1 MWYYIQLKVVFS
13 MATSN
18 IVQHDEI
25 KKEILE
31 KWDIH
36 VDRNRVVPD
45 EETLDY
51 VRVFNPEE
59 LISVLHS
66 DEQFAGVVALGLY
79 VAKVDDDYCDA
90 EKQRIQNVI
99 GMAEK
104 KAKKESYLVL
114 ELKNILEADYDFED
128 IKRIYFREM
137 TKEILVPL
145 DCFVKSIIVADKK
158 IMASERNFYF
168 GPWSEYCRT
177 M

>member
-1 MWYYIQLKVVFS
+1 MWYYIKLEVVFS

-18 IVQHDEI
+18 IAQYDMI
-25 KKEILE
+25 KKRILRE
-31 KWDIH
+31 WSVSICN
-36 VDRNRVVPD
+36 NRISPD
-45 EETLDY
+45 EEVLDY
-51 VRVFNPEE
+51 ARVFNPEE
-59 LISVLHS
+59 LISVLCS

-90 EKQRIQNVI
+90 EKQRIQKVI
-99 GMAEK
+99 GMVEK
-104 KAKKESYLVL
+104 KAKKEFYLVQ

-137 TKEILVPL
+137 TKEILVLL
-145 DCFVKSIIVADKK
+145 DRFVKSIIVADKK

-168 GPWSEYCRT
+168 GPWSEYCKT